1 VAAAKTPVISKPAMS
16 RNALRDGIA
25 TVHGPPK
32 IERCGEKIMQSFNSL
47 VPDRTDR
54 MALLRI
60 ARALDL
66 CERRLA
72 I

>member
-1 VAAAKTPVISKPAMS
+1 MS
-16 RNALRDGIA
+16 RNALRDGVA

-32 IERCGEKIMQSFNSL
+32 IERRGEKIMQSFNSL

-54 MALLRI
+54 TALLQI
-60 ARALDL
+60 ARALDVRQ
-66 CERRLA
+66 RRLA